1 MHPRLSRLGPLT
13 HRPFRLLFS
22 GQLVSMLGSA
32 VAPIALAF
40 GVLDL
45 TGSKSDLGFVLAA
58 VLSVR
63 EVRELRRRD
72 EAAVPA
78 SAMEVDSRRS

>member
-1 MHPRLSRLGPLT
+1 
-13 HRPFRLLFS
+13 
-22 GQLVSMLGSA
+22 MLGTA

-58 VLSVR
+58 NWVPRLVLILLGGVFADR
-63 EVRELRRRD
+63 LPRHLIMVGANAV
-72 EAAVPA
+72 AAAP
-78 SAMEVDSRRS
+78 STR